1 MEQNDK
7 LLVETAERAKSNTHR
22 IDALE
27 EDAEALHKLATSVE
41 LLAQNMK
48 RMTDEQEK
56 QGKRLE
62 ALERQPAE
70 RWNNMTRTIFTS
82 LVSTLAGGL
91 VGALAALLLR

>member
-27 EDAEALHKLATSVE
+27 EDTEALHELATSVR
-41 LLAQNMK
+41 LLADGMK
-48 RMTDEQEK
+48 RMTNEQEK

-62 ALERQPAE
+62 ALEKQPAE

-82 LVSTLAGGL
+82 VISTLAGGF
-91 VGALAALLLR
+91 VGALAALLIK